1 MTQQN
6 GTAPQ
11 IEITMEDV
19 QAVLAEHREFALLVE
34 NKALKRALVQLS
46 VKETTDVS
54 DSKDVP
60 AEVGKNSVGSASGC
74 NSKS

>member
-11 IEITMEDV
+11 VEIKMEDI
-19 QAVLAEHREFALLVE
+19 QIVLAEQPLFAARVE
-34 NKALKRALVQLS
+34 NRALKRTL
-46 VKETTDVS
+46 KENS
-54 DSKDVP
+54 DARISEDVP
-60 AEVGKNSVGSASGC
+60 TKVGKDNIGSVRGS

>member
-11 IEITMEDV
+11 LEIKMEDI
-19 QAVLAEHREFALLVE
+19 QGVLAEQPLFAALVE
-34 NKALKRALVQLS
+34 NRALKRML
-46 VKETTDVS
+46 KENS
-54 DSKDVP
+54 NARISKDVP
-60 AEVGKNSVGSASGC
+60 AEVGKNSVGSVGGG

>member
-11 IEITMEDV
+11 VEIKMEDI
-19 QAVLAEHREFALLVE
+19 QIVLAEQPLFAALVE
-34 NKALKRALVQLS
+34 NRALKRTL
-46 VKETTDVS
+46 KENS
-54 DSKDVP
+54 DARISEDVP
-60 AEVGKNSVGSASGC
+60 TKVGKDNIGSVRGS